1 VSLSFVASFFVEP
14 STALAQETETNPSA
28 DEQRTAASGEVAEA
42 EKTEASANVEAEKS
56 EATEPEKT
64 EPAQNEPAQNEPA
77 QKGNVARS
85 LMAEHRLSQEQV
97 DDLQELQHLESQVA
111 AQLAGLRAESDRVD
125 RRVTAAE
132 SSAVV
137 LDEQVDDDTL
147 SQEVRASLARKAAVA
162 HGLLATRRA
171 SAEGVGQ
178 LVDGKRSLLNLLS
191 TRVDELHRDAEKAA
205 ERNREDRARLD
216 QATAAEQSA
225 LAEAERARVREARE
239 RDAQVR
245 EIIAQRRELLEKTAE
260 VARTQSEQIQQAS
273 RDRTDRVE
281 TFASRREDIAGK
293 LDSFPSTPSD
303 GFAREHIDPVFLQ
316 VLEHRREVRR
326 SVRRYEELYDAA
338 KEHVSDAREKLAD
351 AEARHERARERQE
364 ELGESVVGEQKVK
377 LAEARREL
385 RDREVEAGLDIAQA
399 RREQLELEH
408 ERREYYD
415 EVVEELLPVISDER
429 RDEFYAVFNDENW
442 ESAWFGVRQAI
453 VGAVEIGQMRADQF
467 MALPERLL
475 SAEAWGWLLVLFIRL
490 GVLGLVVYFGRAYT
504 DPAIRRLTSFALRRR
519 FFKRYAPL
527 TIKGAEVLR
536 SVVPPIILYLL
547 LDSVAAY
554 LAEAFPELVIVS
566 WGIDAFFVF
575 WIAMTLVKVLV
586 LPRRFR
592 EESLRTPAPD
602 LSRLGADP
610 MRASMSSVDLI
621 NLELSR
627 ARKLVRSLRIVL
639 VFWLLEHY
647 VPLAVTTLFGHSVV
661 SKLVET
667 IFWWGLALVVYLVLS
682 TWKDDIAALFERLAS
697 ERMPRAVEFVKT
709 HKDRLYG
716 VFVIALAFLYVA
728 FREIGKFAGTQARDT
743 EWSKRLSNFVF
754 RKRIELQQKE
764 RDGEPVSQQRE
775 RAELPED
782 YAAYFDG
789 RPLDDEN
796 YKVERDEQILPVLD
810 TVARWQA
817 NQVQGSLALSAE
829 QGLGRTSLVNDIVR
843 RLAEQFPDLTVERA
857 RITDKIV
864 DRVAIIKFIADFFG
878 LDETPDGREQLVEQ
892 LLAMK
897 PRMIVL
903 DDCHHFF
910 VREIG
915 GFQGLDTF
923 LEVVN
928 LTDEVH
934 FWMLTFN
941 EYSWNYINR
950 VHPRQHYF
958 GKVCEIQPWS
968 EREIQELIQRRN
980 ALTGRKISFTDLVIT
995 HDDTENDFY
1004 EIIKTA
1010 NGYFRLLHEYSR
1022 GNPAVALRFWRRSI
1036 GVDPDGTIHVSLFR
1050 KPPMGPIHQL
1060 EDQYLFVL
1068 AAIAQ
1073 HGALGPDELA
1083 KITNSEHAFCEMALN
1098 YFVERGIVTPYKN
1111 GRVELSPLYFRQ
1123 IVKQLTASNFLWD

>member
-1 VSLSFVASFFVEP
+1 MTRSTAKAILRRFIFLVSLWVVASFFVEP
-14 STALAQETETNPSA
+14 STALAQETEANPSA
-28 DEQRTAASGEVAEA
+28 DGAETVASGEVAEA
-42 EKTEASANVEAEKS
+42 EKPEGSDTPTAAES
-56 EATEPEKT
+56 EPDK
-64 EPAQNEPAQNEPA
+64 
-77 QKGNVARS
+77 KGDVARA
-85 LMAEHRLSQEQV
+85 LVADHGLSQEQV
-97 DDLQELQHLESQVA
+97 DDLEAVQRVESEVA
-111 AQLAGLRAESDRVD
+111 AQLAGLRAESERID
-125 RRVTAAE
+125 RRLTAAE

-137 LDEQVDDDTL
+137 LDEQVADDTL
-147 SQEVRASLARKAAVA
+147 PEEVRTSLARKAAVA

-171 SAEGVGQ
+171 SVEAVGE
-178 LVDGKRSLLNLLS
+178 LVNSKRSRLNLLS
-191 TRVDELHRDAEKAA
+191 KRADELHQEAAKAVERD
-205 ERNREDRARLD
+205 REDRARLD
-216 QATAAEQSA
+216 QATAAEQNA

-239 RDAQVR
+239 RDEQVR

-260 VARTQSEQIQQAS
+260 VARDQSEQIQEAS
-273 RDRTDRVE
+273 RHRAERVE
-281 TFASRREDIAGK
+281 TFTKRRDDIEGQ
-293 LDSFPSTPSD
+293 LDDFPNTPSAN
-303 GFAREHIDPVFLQ
+303 FSREKIDPIFRQ
-316 VLEHRREVRR
+316 VLEHRREVRK
-326 SVRRYEELYDAA
+326 SVRRHQDLYDTAKENVDAAGEEL
-338 KEHVSDAREKLAD
+338 SD
-351 AEARHERARERQE
+351 AEAQLQRARERHK
-364 ELGESVVGEQKVK
+364 ELGESVVGEQKVE

-385 RDREVEAGLDIAQA
+385 RDRQVEAGLDIAQA
-399 RREQLELEH
+399 RKDQLELDR
-408 ERREYYD
+408 ERLEYYNG
-415 EVVEELLPVISDER
+415 VVEKLLPLISDRE

-453 VGAVEIGQMRADQF
+453 VRAVEIAETRADQF
-467 MALPERLL
+467 LALPELLL

-490 GVLGLVVYFGRAYT
+490 AVLGLVVYFGRAYT
-504 DPAIRRLTSFALRRR
+504 DPAIRRLTSFALKRR

-536 SVVPPIILYLL
+536 SVVPPLILYLL

-554 LAEAFPELVIVS
+554 VAEAFAELVFVS
-566 WGIDAFFVF
+566 WGIDAFFLYWV
-575 WIAMTLVKVLV
+575 AMTLVKVMV

-610 MRASMSSVDLI
+610 SRASMSAVDLI

-647 VPLAVTTLFGHSVV
+647 VPLAVTTLFGQSVV

-682 TWKDDIAALFERLAS
+682 TWKDDIAALFERLAVD
-697 ERMPRAVEFVKT
+697 RLPRAVEFVKT
-709 HKDRLYG
+709 HKDRIYG
-716 VFVIALAFLYVA
+716 VFVISLAFFYVA
-728 FREIGKFAGTQARDT
+728 FREIGKFASMQARDT
-743 EWSKRLSNFVF
+743 AWSKKLSNFVF

-764 RDGEPVSQQRE
+764 RDGEEAPQERQRV
-775 RAELPED
+775 ELPED

-789 RPLDDEN
+789 RPLDEEN
-796 YKVERDEQILPVLD
+796 YKVDRDEQIAPVIE
-810 TVARWQA
+810 TVDRWLT
-817 NQVQGSLALSAE
+817 NEVQGSLALSAE
-829 QGLGRTSLVNDIVR
+829 QGMGRTTLVNDIVR
-843 RLAEQFPDLTVERA
+843 RLAEEFPDVAVERA
-857 RITDKIV
+857 RITEKV
-864 DRVAIIKFIADFFG
+864 TDREAVITFIAEFFG
-878 LDETPDGREQLVEQ
+878 LAKTPDGREELVEQ
-892 LLAMK
+892 LCAMES
-897 PRMIVL
+897 RMIVL

-928 LTDEVH
+928 LTDEIH

-958 GKVCEIQPWS
+958 GKVCQIEPWT

-1022 GNPAVALRFWRRSI
+1022 GNPSVALRFWRRSI

-1050 KPPMGPIHQL
+1050 KPSMGPIQRL
-1060 EDQYLFVL
+1060 DDQYLFVL

-1073 HGALGPDELA
+1073 HGALGAHELA
-1083 KITNSEHAFCEMALN
+1083 EITNSEHAFCEMALN

-1111 GRVELSPLYFRQ
+1111 RRVELSPLYFRQ
-1123 IVKQLTASNFLWD
+1123 VVKKLTASNFLWD